1 MSDWLRP
8 KGYHSFVLYMV
19 MGMFSIALA
28 WLSLGLFAMA
38 MANVDYLTMHG
49 LMAIME
55 GGLLPLVVT
64 GVKAAFAL
72 LFYLGFKGIEHELLM
87 RWNGHSH

>member
-1 MSDWLRP
+1 MSDWFRP
-8 KGYHSFVLYMV
+8 KAYHSFVLYMV
-19 MGMFSIALA
+19 MGLCSIALA

-49 LMAIME
+49 LMAIMD
-55 GGLLPLVVT
+55 GGLLPLIWI
-64 GVKAAFAL
+64 GLKAALAL
-72 LFYLGFKGIEHELLM
+72 VFYLGFKGIEHELLI

>member
-8 KGYHSFVLYMV
+8 KRYNSFVLFMV

-38 MANVDYLTMHG
+38 MKNIDYLTMHG
-49 LMAIME
+49 LMSIMD
-55 GGLLPLVVT
+55 GGLLQLALT

-72 LFYLGFKGIEHELLM
+72 VFYLGFKGIEHELLI